1 MNKVPSAM
9 CSLIALALSL
19 PAQQPRPLK
28 VFISVDMEGIA
39 GLVSGEE
46 TGSSGK
52 DYDYFRR
59 IMTREAGAA
68 VEGALAAGA
77 SEVIVR
83 DGHGSKQNIL
93 PDLLPRGAQLLRGN
107 SGTMANMMDG
117 LDGSF
122 GAAVFIG
129 YHARAGTPDAILD
142 HTSTGNV
149 TDFAINGVS
158 LPEGGYN
165 ALIAGLYDVPVVFV
179 AGDQAICAQMKKLLG
194 AVEAVATKQGVGAAT
209 IGMHPETAL
218 EKIRAGVETAVRE
231 RARYR
236 PYQMSPPYTLVLKL
250 KNEESVYR
258 GQFYPGARR
267 TGDWEITFTSN
278 SFLELMHAF
287 NKIK

>member
-1 MNKVPSAM
+1 MMKFPFAIG
-9 CSLIALALSL
+9 CLFALALSL
-19 PAQQPRPLK
+19 SAQQPGPLK
-28 VFISVDMEGIA
+28 VFISIDMEGIA

-46 TGSSGK
+46 TSASGK
-52 DYDYFRR
+52 DYEYFRR

-68 VEGALAAGA
+68 VEGAFAAGA
-77 SEVIVR
+77 SEVVVR
-83 DGHGSKQNIL
+83 DGHGSKQNIV
-93 PDLLPRGAQLLRGN
+93 PDLLHRGALLLRGN
-107 SGTMANMMDG
+107 SGTPSNMMDG

-122 GAAVFIG
+122 GAVVFVG
-129 YHARAGTPDAILD
+129 YHARGGTPDAILD

-179 AGDQAICAQMKKLLG
+179 AGDQAICAQMKQLLG
-194 AVEAVATKQGVGAAT
+194 AVEAVATKQGIGAAT
-209 IGMHPETAL
+209 IGMHSETAV
-218 EKIRAGVETAVRE
+218 EKIRAGVEKAVRE
-231 RARYR
+231 RARYK
-236 PYQMSPPYTLVLKL
+236 PYKMSPPYTLVLKL
-250 KNEESVYR
+250 KNEESVYS

-278 SFLELMHAF
+278 SFLEVMHAF